1 MLSAIATVTDRLRL
15 TASAVIAPL
24 RHPLLL
30 ARELG
35 ILDLLSGGRLIV
47 LPNVSWSRD
56 DYAALGV
63 PFSRR
68 GRLFNEHPEIR
79 RKLWGT
85 SAMSHESEYSP
96 SRTSPSSP
104 RHTARMTPDCRSA
117 VRACTTRW
125 SARGERHEVA
135 TGMTMG
141 DVAHFGYRC
150 CTRPPLCR
158 PSCRLAAHQD
168 PNEVRR
174 IYNRA
179 RYWDER
185 KKLMQQWADLLDE
198 FKVVSL
204 QKAA

>member
-1 MLSAIATVTDRLRL
+1 VLSAIATVTDRLRL

-79 RKLWGT
+79 RKLWVT

-104 RHTARMTPDCRSA
+104 RHTARMAPDCGSV

-125 SARGERHEVA
+125 SADHPVWSRFQPAGQVKPE
-135 TGMTMG
+135 TCQTLKTTMAAGG
-141 DVAHFGYRC
+141 D
-150 CTRPPLCR
+150 
-158 PSCRLAAHQD
+158 
-168 PNEVRR
+168 
-174 IYNRA
+174 I
-179 RYWDER
+179 
-185 KKLMQQWADLLDE
+185 ADLEMNGVDLFCRE
-198 FKVVSL
+198 VMHKVEL
-204 QKAA
+204 LTA